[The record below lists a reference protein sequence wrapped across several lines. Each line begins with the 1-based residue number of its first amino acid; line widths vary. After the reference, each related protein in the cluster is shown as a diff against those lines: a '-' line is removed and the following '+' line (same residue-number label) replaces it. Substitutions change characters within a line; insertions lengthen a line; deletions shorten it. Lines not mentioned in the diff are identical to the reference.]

1 MNITYRE
8 YTDQDK
14 NTLLE
19 LGKKLDE
26 HGRAMDPMQR
36 IKNFPGFAE
45 RVLEESLK
53 NVLKYRGKIWLA
65 EDNGKAIGY
74 IVGVIWEQ
82 SEMNKLEIGPHTLGE
97 VVDLYI
103 DEGYRSQGLGTK
115 MLSIMQAYFKEKG
128 CDSMWISHFAPNEI
142 AQVAYK
148 KFGFV
153 PRQIGMLKNI

>member
-26 HGRAMDPMQR
+26 HARAMDPMQR
-36 IKNFPGFAE
+36 IKNFPGLAE
-45 RVLEESLK
+45 RVLEDNLK
-53 NVLKYRGKIWLA
+53 NVSKYQGKIWLA
-65 EDNGKAIGY
+65 EDSGKAIGY

-82 SEMNKLEIGPHTLGE
+82 SESNKLEIGPHTLGE
-97 VVDLYI
+97 VLDIYI

-115 MLSIMQAYFKEKG
+115 MLSMMEAYFKEKG
-128 CDSMWISHFAPNEI
+128 CDSMCISLFAPNEI
-142 AQVAYK
+142 AQEAYK

-153 PRQIGMLKNI
+153 PRQIGMLKEI